1 MRAVNSSLVRDLREM
16 NTEKFPEAGR
26 SRKNQVLRWAG
37 TLISLGLLVWL
48 LSQQDWLKVWA
59 VLRQIPIWVVVGS
72 FCLYLVGMLA
82 NVLRWLVILR
92 VARIAISWQETGRI
106 FFAGVFASNFLPSTV
121 GGDVVRFIGLGHFTP
136 DRALNLASIV
146 LDRLVN
152 LTAFLTV
159 LPLSL
164 MIFRDSLQEIL
175 RPQPLG
181 MTVAWMGFVDVR
193 GWIGKMVKTSYRWIM
208 RLRET
213 FQIWLRQ
220 PARLVLAFF
229 ISWFSI
235 FVIFLAIWLLARGLG
250 MQVAL
255 YQVMGVT
262 VITYLA
268 TLLPISVNGY
278 GLREILIVGLYTSL
292 GSSLEQATVLAV
304 ISRFLSMLVTLPG
317 VIWVGK
323 ILSIGDS
330 YG

>member
-1 MRAVNSSLVRDLREM
+1 
-16 NTEKFPEAGR
+16 
-26 SRKNQVLRWAG
+26 
-37 TLISLGLLVWL
+37 LIWL

-59 VLRQIPIWVVVGS
+59 VLRQIPIWVVLSS

-82 NVLRWLVILR
+82 NVIRWLVILR
-92 VARIAISWQETGRI
+92 TARIVISWQDTARI
-106 FFAGVFASNFLPSTV
+106 VFAGVFASNFLPSTV
-121 GGDVVRFIGLGHFTP
+121 GGDFVRFIGLGRFTP

-164 MIFRDSLQEIL
+164 LIFRDSLPGIL
-175 RPQPLG
+175 QTFNPG
-181 MTVAWMGFVDVR
+181 ITIAWMGFVDVR
-193 GWIGKMVKTSYRWIM
+193 GWIGKVVKTLLRWIE
-208 RLRET
+208 RLRAT

-220 PARLVLAFF
+220 PARLFLAFC

-292 GSSLEQATVLAV
+292 GSSLEQAAVLAV

-317 VIWVGK
+317 AIWIGK

-330 YG
+330 NE

>member
-1 MRAVNSSLVRDLREM
+1 
-16 NTEKFPEAGR
+16 
-26 SRKNQVLRWAG
+26 
-37 TLISLGLLVWL
+37 
-48 LSQQDWLKVWA
+48 
-59 VLRQIPIWVVVGS
+59 
-72 FCLYLVGMLA
+72 
-82 NVLRWLVILR
+82 
-92 VARIAISWQETGRI
+92 
-106 FFAGVFASNFLPSTV
+106 VFASNFLPSTV
-121 GGDVVRFIGLGHFTP
+121 GGDVVRFIGLGRFTP
-136 DRALNLASIV
+136 DRALNLASII

-175 RPQPLG
+175 LSQNLG
-181 MTVAWMGFVDVR
+181 MSVAWMGFVDNR
-193 GWIGKMVKTSYRWIM
+193 GWIRKIVRTTVHWIE
-208 RLRET
+208 RFRDT
-213 FQIWLRQ
+213 FKIWLRQ
-220 PARLVLAFF
+220 PAKLVLAFC
-229 ISWFSI
+229 ISWLSI

-278 GLREILIVGLYTSL
+278 GLREILIIGLYTSL
-292 GSSLEQATVLAV
+292 GSSLEQAAVLAL

-317 VIWVGK
+317 AIWIGK

-330 YG
+330 HG